1 MHNRFMLLLDRR
13 DNCWTYQV
21 KTIRL
26 LDEVIIVK
34 NLFELRLRPL
44 IIFLSNLFFWLIVTL
59 RNLMFLFLM
68 MIASKFSRMFFRVL
82 VFESARTHRSAISS
96 HGNVFIV
103 VFFGRILPKFWI
115 SQRFDLLSRRLF
127 LRFSVV
133 IS

>member
-44 IIFLSNLFFWLIVTL
+44 IIFLSNLFF
-59 RNLMFLFLM
+59 
-68 MIASKFSRMFFRVL
+68 
-82 VFESARTHRSAISS
+82 
-96 HGNVFIV
+96 
-103 VFFGRILPKFWI
+103 
-115 SQRFDLLSRRLF
+115 
-127 LRFSVV
+127 
-133 IS
+133 